1 MENRLRVA
9 AQQLDGRR
17 GPATRCDFCKPA
29 STGRKSTGRVP
40 FRVPC
45 RYSTFSQYPQEGRF
59 RESRLWPRR
68 SYGCSCHNTTQCT
81 QTCTQTCSA
90 TQKAVSYL
98 LNVVL
103 YWYMYSCCRYV
114 LVAQGSHDGSLKP
127 RRHPMCRARQQLPVA
142 GWHAR
147 PPAPRGGGRHL
158 RHRRPAKALRLPEVL
173 SAVQRVGT
181 LQHAR
186 IYLSDYG
193 LCARLATRLRA

>member
-1 MENRLRVA
+1 MTADEARRRA
-9 AQQLDGRR
+9 AI
-17 GPATRCDFCKPA
+17 FA
-29 STGRKSTGRVP
+29 SQRVP
-40 FRVPC
+40 AEKVPAEYHFEYHAGTVPSVNTRKKADFARAGC
-45 RYSTFSQYPQEGRF
+45 GRA
-59 RESRLWPRR
+59 EVTAV
-68 SYGCSCHNTTQCT
+68 HATTQH
-81 QTCTQTCSA
+81 SA
-90 TQKAVSYL
+90 HKHAHKHAAPHKRLSRTRVLYL

>member
-1 MENRLRVA
+1 MQASEYRPKKYRPSTISSTMPVQYLQSIPARRPISREPAVA
-9 AQQLDGRR
+9 AQKL
-17 GPATRCDFCKPA
+17 
-29 STGRKSTGRVP
+29 
-40 FRVPC
+40 
-45 RYSTFSQYPQEGRF
+45 
-59 RESRLWPRR
+59 RLFMP
-68 SYGCSCHNTTQCT
+68 HN
-81 QTCTQTCSA
+81 

>member
-1 MENRLRVA
+1 MQASEYRPKKYRPSTISSTMPVQYLQSIPARRPISREPAVA
-9 AQQLDGRR
+9 AQKLRL
-17 GPATRCDFCKPA
+17 FM
-29 STGRKSTGRVP
+29 
-40 FRVPC
+40 
-45 RYSTFSQYPQEGRF
+45 PQ
-59 RESRLWPRR
+59 
-68 SYGCSCHNTTQCT
+68 HNTVHTNMHT
-81 QTCTQTCSA
+81 NKKHAAPHKRLSRTR
-90 TQKAVSYL
+90 VLYL